1 MSHNS
6 TAKAVRLRKE
16 ERPELYCIHRQCL
29 HRAPCPK
36 HARQT
41 DHCAEPTSR
50 FTKQCDEGCMNDMRF
65 GESPDY

>member
-1 MSHNS
+1 MSRGQ

-16 ERPELYCIHRQCL
+16 EHPEQYCIHRQCL

-36 HARQT
+36 HAQKS
-41 DHCAEPTSR
+41 EPTSQ
-50 FTKQCDEGCMNDMRF
+50 FTKYSDEGCMNDMRF